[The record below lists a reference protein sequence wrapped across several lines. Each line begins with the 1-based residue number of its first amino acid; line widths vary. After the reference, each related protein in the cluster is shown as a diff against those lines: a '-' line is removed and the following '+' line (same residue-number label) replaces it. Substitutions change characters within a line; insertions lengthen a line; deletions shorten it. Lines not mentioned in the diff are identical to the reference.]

1 MYHAR
6 LSQSLSLSE
15 PKSSIMRAQYKINF
29 DRPPR
34 LKKLPEALII
44 SPELRHPTDRQKD
57 TNRNLDRLY
66 ITLPK
71 RLDTSKRSHAI
82 LHVKNS
88 VLPSAAITLPNKL
101 IRWVINN

>member
-1 MYHAR
+1 MTA
-6 LSQSLSLSE
+6 
-15 PKSSIMRAQYKINF
+15 
-29 DRPPR
+29 PR

-66 ITLPK
+66 ITRPK

-88 VLPSAAITLPNKL
+88 VLPSAAINKL
-101 IRWVINN
+101 KNIQIQINLYVVIICSTIGVLLLYDILV